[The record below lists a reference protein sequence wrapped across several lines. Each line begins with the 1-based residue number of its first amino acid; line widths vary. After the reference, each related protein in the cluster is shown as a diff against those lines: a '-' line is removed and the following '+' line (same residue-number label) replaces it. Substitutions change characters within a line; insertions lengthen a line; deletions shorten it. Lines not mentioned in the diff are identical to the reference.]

1 MKTTK
6 KVLMAIC
13 LTAIAIMAASCST
26 PTNIVYF
33 QDLGDSSV
41 LEPANAEPI
50 RFQPMDKLSII
61 VTSRDPQVSAMFNLP
76 VYTGR
81 IGENQSL
88 TADSGIGSRMT
99 TGGSGSISGY
109 TVNSEGNIDF
119 PIIGSIH
126 IAGLTREEAEGYI
139 KRILVDSKQ
148 IKDPVVTIEYMN
160 LGFSVLGEVNR
171 PGRFRI
177 DRDRYTLLDALGM
190 AGDLTINGLRE
201 NVTLVRHD
209 AATDKDTVYKLNL
222 LESEQLYASPAFY
235 IQQSDIIYVT
245 PNDKRLR
252 ESIASGN
259 AAYTPS
265 FWFSIASL
273 LTSISVLVFK

>member
-1 MKTTK
+1 M
-6 KVLMAIC
+6 
-13 LTAIAIMAASCST
+13 
-26 PTNIVYF
+26 YF

-81 IGENQSL
+81 VGENQSL
-88 TADSGIGSRMT
+88 TADSGIGSTRMT

-252 ESIASGN
+252 ESVASGN

>member
-1 MKTTK
+1 MIMKTTK

-139 KRILVDSKQ
+139 KRI
-148 IKDPVVTIEYMN
+148 
-160 LGFSVLGEVNR
+160 
-171 PGRFRI
+171 
-177 DRDRYTLLDALGM
+177 DR
-190 AGDLTINGLRE
+190 N
-201 NVTLVRHD
+201 
-209 AATDKDTVYKLNL
+209 
-222 LESEQLYASPAFY
+222 
-235 IQQSDIIYVT
+235 
-245 PNDKRLR
+245 KR
-252 ESIASGN
+252 
-259 AAYTPS
+259 
-265 FWFSIASL
+265 
-273 LTSISVLVFK
+273 VLVCITGVAVVMLSYIHPKYLEPIEAPSQEQKQENTI

>member
-1 MKTTK
+1 ML
-6 KVLMAIC
+6 VLVVAG
-13 LTAIAIMAASCST
+13 LAALACST

-33 QDLGDSSV
+33 QDMGDASV
-41 LEPANAEPI
+41 LEPTNAAPI
-50 RFQPMDKLSII
+50 RLQTMDKISII
-61 VTSRDPQVSAMFNLP
+61 VNSRDPQVTSMFNMP
-76 VYTGR
+76 YYTSR
-81 IGENQSL
+81 IGDNQAL
-88 TADSGIGSRMT
+88 TADSGIGTRLTANSQ
-99 TGGSGSISGY
+99 ISGY
-109 TVNSEGNIDF
+109 TLDSEGNIDF
-119 PIIGSIH
+119 PIIGNIH
-126 IAGLTREEAEGYI
+126 LAGLTRDEAEAYI
-139 KRILVDSKQ
+139 KRILIDSKQ
-148 IKDPVVTIEYMN
+148 IKDPVVTIEFMN
-160 LGFSVLGEVNR
+160 LGFSVLGEVSK

-177 DRDRYTLLDALGM
+177 DRDRYTILDALGM

-235 IQQSDIIYVT
+235 IQQGDIIYVT
-245 PNDKRLR
+245 PNDKKLR

-273 LTSISVLVFK
+273 LTSVSVLIFR